1 MNLIMQLH
9 EFHAQL
15 VLVEDISG
23 QQYFKVGVHPVSQAV
38 YRCRKPAKQ
47 RQVYPT
53 LKTSHKVIR
62 TQIKHNLMED
72 DGKKPLHIKPL
83 PLIYAI
89 FVNVIISQ
97 LLTRSLNLLIQQV
110 IF

>member
-1 MNLIMQLH
+1 MQLN
-9 EFHAQL
+9 EFHARL

-23 QQYFKVGVHPVSQAV
+23 QQYFKVGVYPVSQVV

-72 DGKKPLHIKPL
+72 DGKKPLPL
-83 PLIYAI
+83 TYAI
-89 FVNVIISQ
+89 FVKVIISQ
-97 LLTRSLNLLIQQV
+97 LLTSSLNLLIQQV